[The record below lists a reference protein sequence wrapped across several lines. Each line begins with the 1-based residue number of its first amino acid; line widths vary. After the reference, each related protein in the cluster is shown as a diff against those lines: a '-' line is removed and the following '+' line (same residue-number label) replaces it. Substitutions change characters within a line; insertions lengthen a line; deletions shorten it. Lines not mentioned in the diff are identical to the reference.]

1 MYNKKNFSC
10 QKPHG
15 GNDSK
20 KVQWQKKTKNN
31 LTKNEVPSAAVQ
43 PACQFNLQMEKR
55 SEISQ
60 NRCLVFL

>member
-1 MYNKKNFSC
+1 MEEMTARKSSGKKR
-10 QKPHG
+10 Q
-15 GNDSK
+15 
-20 KVQWQKKTKNN
+20 KNN

-60 NRCLVFL
+60 NRCFVFL